1 MAVAGKDS
9 KCDEYQLLF
18 TNIDKTSMIL
28 VFRFRKNRSAQ
39 IQNFKTLEYFVTKTC
54 KKYCQEEDFGFKS
67 ITK

>member
-28 VFRFRKNRSAQ
+28 VSRFRKNRSTQ

-54 KKYCQEEDFGFKS
+54 KKILPRRRFWV
-67 ITK
+67 